1 MTIASIDIGSNT
13 ILMLL
18 VEFNPLL
25 KSITTIANFHKIPRL
40 SQGLLPNGEISKE
53 KIDILLDILLEYK
66 NTCDEYNCSNIL
78 VNATNAFRIA
88 SNSAEIINLVK
99 DKFSLVISTIS
110 GEEEGRLTFLGSAF
124 PFLENQS
131 KTVIDIGGGSTEI
144 IFGNQKRIIYQNSF
158 NIGVVS
164 LSERFISSLP
174 SSDAMIINA
183 EEYINRIF
191 MQLSEQIPA
200 NVETIAVAG
209 TPTTLSCIKQGITT
223 FNEKLVDNSSIT
235 SSELKDMIRV
245 LKEFSKEEVLKKF
258 GKVVEGRED
267 ILLAGSLI
275 LYGIM
280 QKLKLNEVI
289 VSTKGL
295 RYGAVVDYLLKN
307 KLMEI
312 ER

>member
-18 VEFNPLL
+18 VEFNPSL

-53 KIDILLDILLEYK
+53 KIDSLLDILHEYK
-66 NTCDEYNCSNIL
+66 NACDKYNCSNIL
-78 VNATNAFRIA
+78 INATNAFRIA
-88 SNSAEIINLVK
+88 SNSVEIINLVK
-99 DKFSLVISTIS
+99 DKLSLEIKTIS

-144 IFGNQKRIIYQNSF
+144 IFGNNKKIIYQNSF
-158 NIGVVS
+158 DIGVVS

-174 SSDAMIINA
+174 SSDEMITNA
-183 EEYINRIF
+183 EEYIDKIF
-191 MQLSEQIPA
+191 IHLSEQIPV

-223 FNEKLVDNSSIT
+223 FDEKLVDNSSIT
-235 SSELKDMIRV
+235 SSELKNMIRV
-245 LKEFSKEEVLKKF
+245 LKNFSKEDVLKKY

-267 ILLAGSLI
+267 ILLAGTLI

-280 QKLKLNEVI
+280 QKIKLNKVI
-289 VSTKGL
+289 VSSKGL

-312 ER
+312 DR